1 MAELRLGWRDSKWE
15 QKERARRV
23 EGWEEGFT
31 LDLDFL
37 AALVE
42 LQRQWAGL
50 RCPGSGFGCQS
61 DCGTCELCTP
71 VLVDS

>member
-15 QKERARRV
+15 QKERSRRV

-31 LDLDFL
+31 LDLDSL
-37 AALVE
+37 ATVVE

-50 RCPGSGFGCQS
+50 RCPS
-61 DCGTCELCTP
+61 DCGTCELCTC
-71 VLVDS
+71 LG